1 MRLSNAPEPSTQT
14 ATDGK
19 SNNQRLKDA
28 LLACLEAEAKIPEE
42 QEKLRKLLRTVPFEG
57 VEYRLIEYQIDLVAA
72 QLTRAAEIAEARLAY
87 WDKIRT
93 PADEA
98 REKAICESDTKHFI
112 RWWGWSVEPRE
123 DAPLTMTPFGPFDA
137 QNEAVDW
144 AEELMFIRRRHGVL
158 EKSRDMGATWL
169 FILMCVKHWLFR
181 PQFTALW
188 GSINEDKVDKIGA
201 KDTIFEKARVQL
213 RYTPEFMM
221 PKGYKEEKHATFL
234 KIFNPENEAMI
245 SGEASTQNFGRSGRY
260 SCLTGDTM
268 VTTPDGLFTFEELL
282 KELPNRAAALDSKG
296 GLADKPIRGV
306 LVRLPE
312 QTIEVTTQYGFRV
325 RGSLDHPM
333 LVERSGERT
342 WVTLGDMRL
351 GDRMILT
358 STEGATL
365 PTDAVVG
372 EDEAAI
378 LGYLVS
384 EGTVNT
390 RSKVEFA
397 QKDEQVM
404 DHFLALWRSVYS
416 NVLQVRRVDVQ
427 REDGYRSHYNVAG
440 GSRAE
445 IRKRLAA
452 VGLERAKAADKS
464 IPWSVR
470 RAPRGVMRAF
480 LRTLFEGD
488 GCASVDERR
497 TFDLRISYTSKSETL
512 VRQIQTMLLY
522 FGIVSAVRLEKRR
535 ETWKL
540 VIGGHGMAFKFAREI
555 GFVSDRKQRVCAEA
569 RETQNSG
576 EWKEQRGE
584 GVWALPVVR
593 VDPREAVVTYDIQ
606 VDGEQFLAN
615 GLVSHNCVFLDE
627 HAFWPFLGKPQWASV
642 SSSVKTCISFS
653 TVCGTRTK
661 QYELRMTPKM
671 PVFTLR
677 WTRHPWKD
685 KRWYAGLSLSMK
697 THEIAQEVDIDYK
710 ASVSGRLFSE
720 YSELH
725 HVVTWSEFAEMF
737 GAVARDSEGKPRL
750 PARGLIGRGQDV
762 GTTEQHPNAT
772 VWAYRPA
779 EGMPFEAWPFVYR
792 EAVFPE
798 FPVPSG
804 IPPSIGR
811 IAEYIHEVERPWG
824 ERARVQMSMMSHEGA
839 SERQTYIHDVPM
851 DHQIHW
857 SPWAVSKRA
866 GISQVQNFLTI
877 DWTQRHPV
885 RRYPEG
891 YIENGEDL
899 SGQLIH
905 GRPRMLFVVADGQGE
920 IYLAEGGVLAVMEG
934 VDADGLCRLR
944 AEMPQYALPQD
955 TSGDEKPDVKPL
967 FNDCVD
973 ALKGIA
979 QKFFPTPEEA
989 SAYERA
995 HRALE
1000 AKGALIDNSVFALMD
1015 PVAQGVAIIRNMTAF
1030 SRELEKQ
1037 SASEGAVVNQRFQTY
1052 QE

>member
-1 MRLSNAPEPSTQT
+1 MRLSNAPEPTSTLV
-14 ATDGK
+14 ADGK
-19 SNNQRLKDA
+19 TNNQRLKDA

-213 RYTPEFMM
+213 RHTPEFMM

-260 SCLTGDTM
+260 S
-268 VTTPDGLFTFEELL
+268 V
-282 KELPNRAAALDSKG
+282 
-296 GLADKPIRGV
+296 
-306 LVRLPE
+306 
-312 QTIEVTTQYGFRV
+312 
-325 RGSLDHPM
+325 
-333 LVERSGERT
+333 
-342 WVTLGDMRL
+342 
-351 GDRMILT
+351 
-358 STEGATL
+358 
-365 PTDAVVG
+365 
-372 EDEAAI
+372 
-378 LGYLVS
+378 
-384 EGTVNT
+384 
-390 RSKVEFA
+390 
-397 QKDEQVM
+397 
-404 DHFLALWRSVYS
+404 
-416 NVLQVRRVDVQ
+416 
-427 REDGYRSHYNVAG
+427 
-440 GSRAE
+440 
-445 IRKRLAA
+445 
-452 VGLERAKAADKS
+452 
-464 IPWSVR
+464 
-470 RAPRGVMRAF
+470 
-480 LRTLFEGD
+480 
-488 GCASVDERR
+488 
-497 TFDLRISYTSKSETL
+497 
-512 VRQIQTMLLY
+512 
-522 FGIVSAVRLEKRR
+522 
-535 ETWKL
+535 
-540 VIGGHGMAFKFAREI
+540 
-555 GFVSDRKQRVCAEA
+555 
-569 RETQNSG
+569 
-576 EWKEQRGE
+576 
-584 GVWALPVVR
+584 
-593 VDPREAVVTYDIQ
+593 
-606 VDGEQFLAN
+606 
-615 GLVSHNCVFLDE
+615 VFLDE